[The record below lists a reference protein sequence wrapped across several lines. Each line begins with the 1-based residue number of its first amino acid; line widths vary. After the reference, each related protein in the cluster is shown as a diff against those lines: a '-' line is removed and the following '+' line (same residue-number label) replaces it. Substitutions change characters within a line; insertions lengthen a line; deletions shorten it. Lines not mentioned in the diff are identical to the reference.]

1 MKNEKNNKN
10 SHQKKFVCVCMYK
23 MVDIS
28 VETWNKVKV
37 YVINIHENDNTN
49 KTILQLLCISDIKK
63 VGVIKIFMT

>member
-1 MKNEKNNKN
+1 
-10 SHQKKFVCVCMYK
+10 MYK